1 MRWLV
6 EVTALGKSEKQQVFV
21 DAESWQKALQAARS
35 QRGEA
40 GPMSGFSIELLDE
53 GCRAVDPMSRL
64 RYEVRRA
71 PDGASVPPPAVAHPP
86 AAAPAASAPS
96 RPAPPAAKKAP
107 GAARTMMMGSSAGAA
122 AVEPAAPHAP
132 VAVTPPHAPPAAGP
146 QIIYKREQDPTE
158 TMPLTYREYVFLVP
172 PGTSEA
178 AAESLLLTQFE
189 MVRASLGDRAGGK
202 LVNLAVFDLLFKG
215 KPPVPPLATLNW
227 KDWRGGPVMAH
238 PRRAPAPPVEAPA
251 PVPAPAPMAAPVA
264 FAPAAPVAQP
274 PQAPAAF
281 APTLAASAPA
291 FPAPALPAPPLPGS
305 APAQSAQPQPPWPQQ
320 PPPQFAPAPQQ
331 QPFAQPPQAFA
342 PQQPAFVP
350 QQPAFVP
357 QQAAVQ
363 QQPSRP
369 PTPVRMNVTP
379 TPGRGFVPRVR
390 VRGEDLIADLFESM
404 HDLHFVR
411 DAVEGGD
418 FCLSLAMEKLPSQ
431 VGIVHLYDIDRR
443 EFLVT
448 SVRGAATGKLLLQR
462 HPENDL
468 MISAAMRK
476 RRAVVVADASQ
487 GETATVGRYATV
499 GGARSLIIAPV
510 MQAGRFLGAIELL
523 NPLDGGPYTESE
535 GNAVSYI
542 AEQFAEFVAE
552 RGVVTDPEVI
562 SSRQL
567 PGA

>member
-35 QRGEA
+35 QRGDA

-71 PDGASVPPPAVAHPP
+71 PDGGAAPSAPPPAPHAGSQPP
-86 AAAPAASAPS
+86 P
-96 RPAPPAAKKAP
+96 RPAPSAPASTAPSPPKKAP
-107 GAARTMMMGSSAGAA
+107 PVAPRTVMMGSGAIA
-122 AVEPAAPHAP
+122 TAVEPATAAP
-132 VAVTPPHAPPAAGP
+132 VPVAGP
-146 QIIYKREQDPTE
+146 GGSANVLYKREQDATE
-158 TMPLTYREYVFLVP
+158 SMPLTYREYVFLVP
-172 PGTSEA
+172 AGTSEA
-178 AAESLLLTQFE
+178 VAETLLEAHFE
-189 MVRASLGDRAGGK
+189 TVREALERVPPGK
-202 LVNLAVFDLLFKG
+202 LVNLAVFDLVFKG

-227 KDWRGGPVMAH
+227 KDWKGAPVVAF
-238 PRRAPAPPVEAPA
+238 PRRPVAAAPVAPPPVQVAAPA
-251 PVPAPAPMAAPVA
+251 PVAVAPPTAPAPAFPPAPAVAPAPAPQVVAAPPQS
-264 FAPAAPVAQP
+264 FAAPP
-274 PQAPAAF
+274 
-281 APTLAASAPA
+281 
-291 FPAPALPAPPLPGS
+291 
-305 APAQSAQPQPPWPQQ
+305 
-320 PPPQFAPAPQQ
+320 
-331 QPFAQPPQAFA
+331 QPFAAPPQAFA
-342 PQQPAFVP
+342 PP
-350 QQPAFVP
+350 P
-357 QQAAVQ
+357 QQAPQV
-363 QQPSRP
+363 QPSNRP
-369 PTPVRMNVTP
+369 PTPGRMGVTP
-379 TPGRGFVPRVR
+379 TPGRSFVPRVR

-431 VGIVHLYDIDRR
+431 AGIVHLYDIDSRQ
-443 EFLVT
+443 FLVT
-448 SVRGAATGKLLLQR
+448 SVRGASTSKLLLKR
-462 HPENDL
+462 HAETDPML
-468 MISAAMRK
+468 SAAMRK
-476 RRAVVVADASQ
+476 RRAIVLVDATQ
-487 GETATVGRYATV
+487 GEPAALERYAAV

-510 MQAGRFLGAIELL
+510 MQSGRFLGAIELL